1 MTENG
6 NQKRPV
12 RTLEVENFSVIKRAR
27 LEFGRIT
34 ILIGPQASGKSLL
47 CSWRISWVGR
57 SSPLRSILS

>member
-12 RTLEVENFSVIKRAR
+12 RTLEVENFSVIKKAR

-34 ILIGPQASGKSLL
+34 VIIGPQASGKSLL
-47 CSWRISWVGR
+47 CKLAYVFRWRSYRGR
-57 SSPLRSILS
+57 S